1 MYKYIE
7 LNHSLC
13 LIHVLYIYQITREEL
28 WWANFGPTV
37 WDRKRGLYKDDKTL
51 GSNIAT
57 VPSDFFFFGFHIV
70 NECFVWLGIILI
82 FNPSFYFK
90 WHQLTYLLTNEWLM
104 FPLFYVTQFNFFFL
118 YFKYTLIIYCLTE
131 IDVLTYCRQKT
142 I

>member
-1 MYKYIE
+1 MYFIFTKLPEKNYDEQTLAQQSEIEKEVCTKMIKYWVPT
-7 LNHSLC
+7 LL
-13 LIHVLYIYQITREEL
+13 LYDQI
-28 WWANFGPTV
+28 
-37 WDRKRGLYKDDKTL
+37 
-51 GSNIAT
+51 
-57 VPSDFFFFGFHIV
+57 FFFLEFIV

-104 FPLFYVTQFNFFFL
+104 FPLFYVTQFNFLFF

-142 I
+142 IKC

>member
-1 MYKYIE
+1 MYFIFTKLPEKNYDEQTLAQQSEIEKEVCTKMIKYWVPT
-7 LNHSLC
+7 LL
-13 LIHVLYIYQITREEL
+13 LYDQI
-28 WWANFGPTV
+28 
-37 WDRKRGLYKDDKTL
+37 
-51 GSNIAT
+51 
-57 VPSDFFFFGFHIV
+57 FFFLEFIV

-142 I
+142 IQCWNKGNYG